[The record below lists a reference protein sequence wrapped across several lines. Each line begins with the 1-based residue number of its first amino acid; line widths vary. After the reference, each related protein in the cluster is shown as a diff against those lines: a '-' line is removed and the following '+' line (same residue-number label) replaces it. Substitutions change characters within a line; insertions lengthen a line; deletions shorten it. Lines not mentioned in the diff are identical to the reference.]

1 MKQSNYINMLSEDGL
16 IEVLKGNIQDISTKT
31 QIPESTLRNYRSGKS
46 EISSMPFRMLE
57 ALSLYA
63 SESYDMFD
71 EPNNYYLTSDIFHRV
86 LERVRENYN
95 QYAEVYNAQI
105 YFNLNHQR
113 YLNGDETSFEPR
125 YFFIDKLDELIKDEH
140 CDVDVELLMRVGL
153 MYGVRFVF
161 NLEHV
166 PFKYKGLYDYAGGII
181 TGSDLKKITHA
192 RLDEMRKQLFD
203 FDSVIEN
210 NQFYISNV
218 KLMVLRDLMVK
229 SSELDELFIAILKRF
244 INSSS
249 QEELLGFINLDS
261 DQQKIYLKVWY
272 EKVIQIE
279 NQGFENEF
287 VNLIQNYFEKQNY
300 SSELLRYN

>member
-1 MKQSNYINMLSEDGL
+1 MLSEDGL

-95 QYAEVYNAQI
+95 QYAEIYNAQI
-105 YFNLNHQR
+105 YLNLNHQR
-113 YLNGDETSFEPR
+113 YLNGEETNFEPR
-125 YFFIDKLDELIKDEH
+125 YFFINKLDELIADKQ
-140 CDVDVELLMRVGL
+140 CDVDVELLMSIGL

-166 PFKYKGLYDYAGGII
+166 PFKYKGLYGYAGGII
-181 TGSDLKKITHA
+181 TGSDLKKITQA

-203 FDSVIEN
+203 FDGVVLN

-229 SSELDELFIAILKRF
+229 SSEFDDLFIAIIERF

-272 EKVIQIE
+272 KKVIQIA
-279 NQGFENEF
+279 NQGFETEF

>member
-1 MKQSNYINMLSEDGL
+1 MLSEDGL

-95 QYAEVYNAQI
+95 QYAEIYNAQI
-105 YFNLNHQR
+105 YLNLNHQR
-113 YLNGDETSFEPR
+113 YLKGEETNFEPR
-125 YFFIDKLDELIKDEH
+125 YFFIDKLDELIADRQ
-140 CDVDVELLMRVGL
+140 CDVELLMSVGL
-153 MYGVRFVF
+153 VYGVRFIF
-161 NLEHV
+161 NLEYV

-181 TGSDLKKITHA
+181 TGSDLKKITQA
-192 RLDEMRKQLFD
+192 RLDEMRKQLVEFD
-203 FDSVIEN
+203 GVINN
-210 NQFYISNV
+210 NQLYISNI
-218 KLMVLRDLMVK
+218 KMMVLRDLMVE
-229 SSELDELFIAILKRF
+229 SSNLDELFISIIKRF

-272 EKVIQIE
+272 EKFIQIE
-279 NQGFENEF
+279 NQGFETEF